1 MSILLDG
8 KNSATKKHIEA
19 IVKNYIR
26 LFPEDYHIVIKG
38 IQMQKGLHLDEFA
51 SAKKKGAPYTRALFE
66 IPVELHEMLITGLE
80 EEEMEWFKAGGR
92 SRKEG
97 ALWFTKK
104 FPEFALPV
112 NI

>member
-1 MSILLDG
+1 MITVLDG

-26 LFPEDYHIVIKG
+26 LFPEDYKTVIEG

-66 IPVELHEMLITGLE
+66 IPLELQEMLITGLE
-80 EEEMEWFKAGGR
+80 SDEMEWFKAGGKN
-92 SRKEG
+92 RKEG
-97 ALWFTKK
+97 ALWFAKK
-104 FPEFALPV
+104 FKEFALPSSV
-112 NI
+112 